1 MMQYIY
7 IYLFLD
13 PSDSNS
19 VASHTQMLATIQN
32 TSYSPEH
39 ITLRSTKKLTGKRT
53 NRKLVKT
60 GFSNILV
67 NMALYMHTINM
78 KLFLLLLSVNSMK
91 YANVYDCKILH
102 KQLYL

>member
-7 IYLFLD
+7 LPIFRPIWFKLCSITYT
-13 PSDSNS
+13 N
-19 VASHTQMLATIQN
+19 ASYN
-32 TSYSPEH
+32 TEHCSYSHEH
-39 ITLRSTKKLTGKRT
+39 ITLRSTNKLIGKRT

-78 KLFLLLLSVNSMK
+78 KLFLLHLSVISMK
-91 YANVYDCKILH
+91 YANVYNCKILH